1 MTALTQTITPR
12 SVGALSERA
21 FMAWLDPHLPVMAA
35 LAARLA
41 PAERDDV
48 VQQAVALA
56 WAKRTQFDPDR
67 GTPAAWLLA
76 ITANEARRTYR
87 RRRTSA
93 LVADVPATVR
103 PLDDALDLEAAITR
117 LSPRQRLA
125 VDCHYFAGLTVD
137 ETAAIM
143 GCASGT
149 VKSTLSDA
157 RGRLRELLE
166 VER

>member
-1 MTALTQTITPR
+1 
-12 SVGALSERA
+12 
-21 FMAWLDPHLPVMAA
+21 MAWLDPHVPVMAA

-87 RRRTSA
+87 RRRTNA

-103 PLDDALDLEAAITR
+103 PLDDTLDLEAAITR

-157 RGRLRELLE
+157 RTRLRELLE